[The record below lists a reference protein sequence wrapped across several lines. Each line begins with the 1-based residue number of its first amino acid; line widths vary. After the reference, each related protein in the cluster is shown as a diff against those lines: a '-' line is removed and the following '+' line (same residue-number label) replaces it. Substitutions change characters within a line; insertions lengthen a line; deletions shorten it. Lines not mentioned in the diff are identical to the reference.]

1 MMPPAF
7 PLLSRKQSHPILLSS
22 PVCWPTAPAAVQYAA
37 KDAER
42 KAAIEA
48 KNEADS
54 LIYSGGC
61 SAGCP

>member
-1 MMPPAF
+1 MVGDAE
-7 PLLSRKQSHPILLSS
+7 R
-22 PVCWPTAPAAVQYAA
+22 YAA

-54 LIYSGGC
+54 VIYSGGWM
-61 SAGCP
+61 

>member
-1 MMPPAF
+1 MLPARK
-7 PLLSRKQSHPILLSS
+7 LLPARQPSHPILTL
-22 PVCWPTAPAAVQYAA
+22 CLPTTPAAAQYAA
-37 KDAER
+37 KDAQR

-61 SAGCP
+61 LTT